1 MLCHPNL
8 ALKMHFLCIFV
19 ASKYNSSVLL
29 RLIMI
34 TIVGVIAAILT
45 TSAMFPQAM
54 KIIKS
59 RNVSSISLLMYIVH
73 SLGVFMWFLYGILLE
88 NYVLIFT
95 NVVAIVPTLT
105 ILTLKIVLGN
115 KKENGDVR

>member
-1 MLCHPNL
+1 
-8 ALKMHFLCIFV
+8 
-19 ASKYNSSVLL
+19 
-29 RLIMI
+29 MI